1 MKKRVL
7 SAFMAVSMIF
17 SLAFPLASCGA
28 LKEYPVTI
36 SEITLEQEPKNIVIL
51 DKNLTDIVSC
61 IGYDIKL
68 VGRSEEVNQKGLE
81 VVPVVGNK
89 ADPSPKKIKE
99 LEADLV
105 IADNTLDNSIRR
117 KIIENGVQVVQ
128 FDEAQT
134 KIQLKNLYENI
145 GRVLGGNITGVA
157 KADKEY
163 DDFIETLDNIKYAAQ
178 ADSVVKTACYL
189 YIDNGVLKTMNG
201 ASWGGI
207 MLEDTGAMN
216 IFANA
221 ETDVV
226 DSEQFLLADPD
237 FIFCDSQEVV
247 DYLVYSDIYYDL
259 SALEGNTFVVPLQ
272 DITMQGY
279 TALDVL
285 ESMLKD
291 MYPEQF
297 SNQEETDETA
307 SE

>member
-1 MKKRVL
+1 MKRRIL
-7 SAFMAVSMIF
+7 SAVMAISMLF
-17 SLAFPLASCGA
+17 SLASCGGI
-28 LKEYPVTI
+28 KEYPVSV
-36 SEITLEQEPKNIVIL
+36 SEITVKEEPKNIVIL

-81 VVPVVGNK
+81 IVPVVGSET
-89 ADPSPKKIKE
+89 DPSPTKIKN

-105 IADNTLDNSIRR
+105 IADKSLDDSIRR
-117 KIIENGVQVVQ
+117 KIIENGTQVVQ
-128 FDEAQT
+128 FDTAQT
-134 KIQLKNLYENI
+134 KTQLKNLYENV

-163 DDFIETLDNIKYAAQ
+163 TDFIETLDNIRYAAQ
-178 ADSVVKTACYL
+178 ADSVVKTVCYL
-189 YIDNGVLKTMNG
+189 YIENGVLKTMNG
-201 ASWGGI
+201 ASWGGV
-207 MLEDTGAMN
+207 MLEDTGGMN
-216 IFANA
+216 IFAHA

-226 DSEQFLLADPD
+226 DNDQLLLADPD

-247 DYLVYSDIYYDL
+247 DYLSYSDVLYSL
-259 SALEGNTFVVPLQ
+259 NALENNTTIVPLQ

-285 ESMLKD
+285 ETMLKS

-297 SNQEETDETA
+297 SNEEETSETIV
-307 SE
+307 E